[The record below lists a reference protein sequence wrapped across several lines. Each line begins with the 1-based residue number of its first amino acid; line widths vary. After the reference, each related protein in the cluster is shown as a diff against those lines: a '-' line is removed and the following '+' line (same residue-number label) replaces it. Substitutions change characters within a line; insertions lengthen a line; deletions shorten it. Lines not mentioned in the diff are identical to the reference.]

1 MSDFRFIRLSE
12 VKDRTG
18 LSKTEIYRRITEG
31 TFPRPIP
38 LGKRSVGWRS
48 DELDA
53 WFAERIAEAQQVRTK
68 PPIGR
73 APAIPRAR
81 AGP

>member
-1 MSDFRFIRLSE
+1 MSTLSFLRLQE
-12 VKDRTG
+12 VKSRTG
-18 LSKTEIYRRITEG
+18 LSKTEIYRRIAEG

-53 WFAERIAEAQQVRTK
+53 WFTERIAEAQRARSR
-68 PPIGR
+68 PLFGR
-73 APAIPRAR
+73 GPAIPRPR

>member
-1 MSDFRFIRLSE
+1 MSELRFIRLAE

-31 TFPRPIP
+31 TFPRPVP

-48 DELDA
+48 DELDT
-53 WFAERIAEAQQVRTK
+53 WFTERIAEAQRARSRS
-68 PPIGR
+68 PFGR
-73 APAIPRAR
+73 GPAIPRPR